1 MILIGLG
8 ANLPSKAGA
17 PDATISA
24 AIEALEQG
32 GAAITRRSRVY
43 RTAPMPPSDQ
53 PWFVNEV
60 IAVKT
65 ALSPRDLLALMH
77 RVEAEFGRERGEVNA
92 ARTLDLDLLAYEDLV
107 QAGGEDEPTLPHP
120 RLHHRAFVLRPLAE
134 VAPHWRH
141 PITGDTV
148 EHLIAALP
156 HDQIAA
162 PISE

>member
-8 ANLPSKAGA
+8 ANLPSKAG
-17 PDATISA
+17 PPEATISA

-32 GAAITRRSRVY
+32 GAPIIRRSRVY
-43 RTAPMPPSDQ
+43 RTAPVPPSDQ

-77 RVEAEFGRERGEVNA
+77 RVEATFGRERGEANA
-92 ARTLDLDLLAYEDLV
+92 ARTLDLDLLAYDDRV
-107 QAGGEDEPTLPHP
+107 QAGGKGEPTLPHP

-134 VAPHWRH
+134 AAPHWRH

-156 HDQIAA
+156 HDQIAE
-162 PISE
+162 PILE